1 MAAEAGGDPRA
12 WLAVDETASAFI
24 SRSLS
29 SRPPITLPPPL
40 HRAPLRPGNVVEIA
54 GPSNSGKSHLLLMA
68 AVQCILP
75 KEWEGI
81 YFGGLGKSVMYLDLD
96 CRFDVLRLA
105 QILRNRIAEGQGS
118 THLRNGDLEKDDTE
132 DEFQSSFEN
141 ALFSDCMQRFFYVRC
156 YNSSGFTAALK
167 TVQSRSRSEVLGVGI
182 YFVMIDSIGAF
193 YWIDRASHPTRDH
206 KGKSLQSVT
215 ETVVHEIR
223 MFLQLQPALVL
234 VTKAPIYAEGSTTTN
249 DFNRDSSKYLLEDS
263 TVSRCSRQEEGR
275 TLSYR
280 DYMPSIWQSFV
291 THRINLQVEE
301 AEVPS
306 VQENEVLST
315 YTSEWVQPSLKTKE
329 KFFIVDVRSCYS
341 YFV

>member
-1 MAAEAGGDPRA
+1 MAGQAGGESGDPRA
-12 WLAVDETASAFI
+12 WLAVDETAAAFI
-24 SRSLS
+24 SRSLD

-75 KEWEGI
+75 KELDGI

-105 QILRNRIAEGQGS
+105 QILRNRIAEGS
-118 THLRNGDLEKDDTE
+118 AHLRNGDLEKDGTK
-132 DEFQSSFEN
+132 DEFQCSFEN
-141 ALFSDCMQRFFYVRC
+141 TLFSDCMRRFLYVRC
-156 YNSSGFTAALK
+156 YNSSEFTAALK
-167 TVQSRSRSEVLGVGI
+167 TVQSQSRSEVLGVSI
-182 YFVMIDSIGAF
+182 YFVMID
-193 YWIDRASHPTRDH
+193 R
-206 KGKSLQSVT
+206 KSLQSVT

-223 MFLQLQPALVL
+223 KFLQLQPALVL
-234 VTKAPIYAEGSTTTN
+234 VTKAPVYAEGTTTAN
-249 DFNRDSSKYLLEDS
+249 DFNRGSSKYVPEDS
-263 TVSRCSRQEEGR
+263 TVLRYPRQEEER

-280 DYMPSIWQSFV
+280 EYMPSIWQSFV

-306 VQENEVLST
+306 VQENKVFST
-315 YTSEWVQPSLKTKE
+315 HTSEWVRPSLKTKE
-329 KFFIVDVRSCYS
+329 KFSIVDDGVILIS
-341 YFV
+341 

>member
-1 MAAEAGGDPRA
+1 MAREAGGDPRA
-12 WLAVDETASAFI
+12 WLAVDETAAAFI
-24 SRSLS
+24 SRSLA
-29 SRPPITLPPPL
+29 SRPPIILPPPL

-105 QILRNRIAEGQGS
+105 QILRNRIAEGFA
-118 THLRNGDLEKDDTE
+118 HLRNGGLEKDGTK
-132 DEFQSSFEN
+132 DEFQCSFEN
-141 ALFSDCMQRFFYVRC
+141 TLFSDCMQHFLYVRC
-156 YNSSGFTAALK
+156 YNSSEFTAALK
-167 TVQSRSRSEVLGVGI
+167 TVQSQSRSEVLGVGI

-193 YWIDRASHPTRDH
+193 YWIDRASQPVRES

-223 MFLQLQPALVL
+223 TFLQLQPALVL
-234 VTKAPIYAEGSTTTN
+234 VTKAPIYAEGTTTAN
-249 DFNRDSSKYLLEDS
+249 DFNRGSSKYTLEDS
-263 TVSRCSRQEEGR
+263 TVLRYSRQEEER

-280 DYMPSIWQSFV
+280 EYMPSIWQSFV
-291 THRINLQVEE
+291 THRINLQGTVEE

-306 VQENEVLST
+306 VQENGVHST
-315 YTSEWVQPSLKTKE
+315 HTSEWVQPSLKTKE
-329 KFFIVDVRSCYS
+329 KFSIVDDGVILIQ
-341 YFV
+341 